1 MFKVSRSFIGD
12 FAQVANHFGWVAAEI
27 DEFKSIIRAEG
38 NGEMMRYISKMAY
51 ALRNGYR
58 QTEKNKF
65 IRLDQ
70 WLWNRGES
78 LQ

>member
-1 MFKVSRSFIGD
+1 MFKVSRQFIGE
-12 FAQVANHFGWVAAEI
+12 FAAVANHFGWNPEEVE
-27 DEFKSIIRAEG
+27 EFKSIVRGER

-51 ALRNGYR
+51 ALQNGYR

-78 LQ
+78 L